1 MKGVCFL
8 KLDSRKF
15 LVFSRCIPN
24 SSFHRSLKYLSS
36 LPHFVYLEDLGFY
49 RARLYKPTR
58 LRNYFSQ
65 KTTGQSKKQEEVR
78 ATELLDSNTHQYHT
92 TTILQ
97 RLQDLE
103 ESFRVQGHSILR
115 WGLSALVI
123 SGFFIYIFREP
134 LRENVADEVADV
146 ASRSL
151 GKANLKK
158 TGFARLTVGVQNY
171 PLLPSHIVMTCH
183 EMPRTFSRLFNRLD
197 HLLSLKPASRQT
209 AGSGLTNGT
218 RVGL

>member
-24 SSFHRSLKYLSS
+24 SSFRRSLKYLSS
-36 LPHFVYLEDLGFY
+36 LPHFVYSEDLGFY

-58 LRNYFSQ
+58 LRYYFSQ
-65 KTTGQSKKQEEVR
+65 KTTGQSKKHEEVR
-78 ATELLDSNTHQYHT
+78 ATELLDSTTHQHHT

-103 ESFRVQGHSILR
+103 ESFRVRGHSILR

-123 SGFFIYIFREP
+123 SGFVIYIFREP

-151 GKANLKK
+151 GKENMKK
-158 TGFARLTVGVQNY
+158 TDFARLTGGIQNY
-171 PLLPSHIVMTCH
+171 PLLPSLVVMTCH
-183 EMPRTFSRLFNRLD
+183 EMPRTFSRL
-197 HLLSLKPASRQT
+197 
-209 AGSGLTNGT
+209 LTD
-218 RVGL
+218 